1 MRFVTVALAVVKGV
15 ALGLLVTAL
24 GTVPWSVLV
33 GLNLKTS
40 PAVPWAV
47 PLMAGYLWLY
57 WRYLQGDGW
66 PRATSKSRRRL
77 LRAAPLPVELW
88 RISLIGCGGGA
99 IAAMGVLGL
108 LRRLVTMPEI
118 AEAAPAGIPLW
129 TVAAAV
135 AMGAIVAGIAE
146 EAGFRGY
153 LQVALEGP
161 LGPTVAIGVAALAF
175 DAVHASHGFW
185 FALLRLPFYAV
196 FAGVFG
202 AVAYLTGSIL
212 PGVVV
217 HAAVDVLLLGLL
229 VGLGRPAPP
238 PLVWVSGPDPWFWAA
253 AVEAVAGLV
262 VAVWACRSLA
272 AARRR

>member
-1 MRFVTVALAVVKGV
+1 MRAVTVVVDIVKGV
-15 ALGLLVTAL
+15 ALGVLVTAL
-24 GTVPWSVLV
+24 GTIPWAVLV
-33 GLNLKTS
+33 GLNLQTS

-57 WRYLQGDGW
+57 WRYLRGEGW
-66 PRATSKSRRRL
+66 PPATSERRRL
-77 LRAAPLPVELW
+77 LLRSVPLPVELW
-88 RISLIGCGGGA
+88 RVSLVACGGGA

-108 LRRLVTMPEI
+108 LRRLVTMPEV

-135 AMGAIVAGIAE
+135 VMGAVVAGVAE

-153 LQVALEGP
+153 LQKSLESRFGP
-161 LGPTVAIGVAALAF
+161 IAAIVVSAVVF
-175 DAVHASHGFW
+175 DAVHASHGVW
-185 FALLRLPFYAV
+185 FALLRLPFYAG

-202 AVAYLTGSIL
+202 AVAYLSGSIL

-238 PLVWVSGPDPWFWAA
+238 PLVWVNGPDPWFWAA
-253 AVEAVAGLV
+253 AAEAVLGLV
-262 VAVWACRSLA
+262 TAVWACRSLA
-272 AARRR
+272 AARRP